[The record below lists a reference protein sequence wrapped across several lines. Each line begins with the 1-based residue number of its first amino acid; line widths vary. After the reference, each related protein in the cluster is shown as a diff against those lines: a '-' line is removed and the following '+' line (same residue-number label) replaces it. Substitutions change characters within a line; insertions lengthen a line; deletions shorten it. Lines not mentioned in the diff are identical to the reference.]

1 MPVLSFVLTFLLFAH
16 GARGDKSDNETPL
29 NEIDTIRGVPINP
42 DELFDVIQGLT
53 SQVGA
58 LTHQVAV
65 LQAAFVEA
73 RGDREQRW
81 DDMPGGAHAASCSV
95 PRHPLGWS
103 PRGNPSGISAGAETS
118 SRLPI
123 SDALL
128 PPSLAPKDG
137 ISWMHRIHARHLLS
151 GSSAGAE
158 SNFDT
163 SPRLNLTNGVKKICI
178 SPWQPI
184 VKCSPAED
192 QSTYEGY
199 MVNAFRG
206 VAEELGWSN
215 DSWNFECIE
224 TLEELWGEMLGED
237 GTCYM
242 AAHGA
247 QIVQSWLDMGVKFS
261 IPTHRAG
268 YSVLVKGS
276 AQDPDMF
283 AMFQV
288 FGWDIWLMLGITS
301 ILVSVVILLMDA
313 APQYVGSKKSSN
325 AVQPS
330 SPAQKAPMQK
340 REEGNDDAVPWYEAL
355 AGMTYDNIGLLV
367 ATGGPE
373 GTSCPAKFVIL
384 AYGLLVVLI
393 LALFTANT
401 AAYVTT
407 KALSSS
413 IRGISDLPNRKVAAL
428 GPMVDNLVNKY
439 GIKKADITALPAN
452 AWVEDFWG
460 LLKNGDVEA
469 LVVPDHAAEFTASV
483 QCETFVAG
491 GLFEQVFL
499 GFAFPPVTPDI
510 DIYAFSNGLIA
521 LDERDNMLEQLKAEF
536 IENLGESSCGEEQY
550 SETDTVM
557 FDQVAGLWVILAFA
571 TYLSTMY
578 ILLRWV
584 YYGCM
589 ECCRKNSR
597 QHESRPPSGVNV
609 NNIVGGAAS
618 AKAPNEPLLPS
629 LEYSAAP
636 PQSLPVAQ
644 PASAPY
650 GAQQPAVDAN
660 LMPPPAASFPD
671 SATQA
676 AEEGAPRTEF
686 MPQDSGTSQMSP
698 NPSLR
703 PTSAMPQRAGMLPP
717 L

>member
-1 MPVLSFVLTFLLFAH
+1 MAVASCFLTVLLLAH
-16 GARGDKSDNETPL
+16 GTRGDIDAPRD
-29 NEIDTIRGVPINP
+29 EIDPKGMREGVPVNA
-42 DELFDVIQGLT
+42 DKLFDALQGLT

-58 LTHQVAV
+58 LAIQVAE
-65 LQAAFVEA
+65 LQAAVAEA
-73 RGDREQRW
+73 RDDREQSR
-81 DDMPGGAHAASCSV
+81 DLVADAASCTQ
-95 PRHPLGWS
+95 RHPLGWN
-103 PRGNPSGISAGAETS
+103 PREHPSGISVGDAIGSGVTV
-118 SRLPI
+118 

-128 PPSLAPKDG
+128 PPSLASKRG
-137 ISWMHRIHARHLLS
+137 ASWQRRFRARHLLS
-151 GSSAGAE
+151 GSVAGAAM
-158 SNFDT
+158 SDFDT
-163 SPRLNLTNGVKKICI
+163 SPRLNLTDGIKKICI
-178 SPWQPI
+178 YPWQPI

-206 VAEELGWSN
+206 VAEELGWSP
-215 DSWNFECIE
+215 DSWYFECIE
-224 TLEELWGEMLGED
+224 DLPDLWDEMLGED

-247 QIVQSWLDMGVKFS
+247 QIIQSWLDLGVKFS

-276 AQDPDMF
+276 ASDPDMF

-313 APQYVGSKKSSN
+313 APQYIGSAKKSPN

-330 SPAQKAPMQK
+330 DAPASAQEG
-340 REEGNDDAVPWYEAL
+340 EEGKDDAAPWYEAL

-413 IRGISDLPNRKVAAL
+413 IQGVSDLPNRKVASL
-428 GPMVDNLVNKY
+428 EPMVDNLVNKY
-439 GIKKADITALPAN
+439 GIKKADMTVLPTN
-452 AWVEDFWG
+452 SWVEDFWG
-460 LLKNGDVEA
+460 LLENGDVEA
-469 LVVPDHAAEFTASV
+469 LIIPDHAAEFTASV
-483 QCETFVAG
+483 KCETFIAG

-499 GFAFPPVTPDI
+499 GFAFPPVTPDS
-510 DIYAFSNGLIA
+510 DIYAFSNGLIQ
-521 LDERDNMLEQLKAEF
+521 LDERDNVLEELQAAF
-536 IENLGESSCGEEQY
+536 IENQGESLCGEAQY

-557 FDQVAGLWVILAFA
+557 FDQVAGLWVILALA
-571 TYLSTMY
+571 TYMSTMY
-578 ILLRWV
+578 IMLRWV
-584 YYGCM
+584 YYGFM
-589 ECCRKNSR
+589 ECCRKRSR
-597 QHESRPPSGVNV
+597 RHDKAPASVNTKGMA
-609 NNIVGGAAS
+609 GGSAS
-618 AKAPNEPLLPS
+618 AKAPDAPLLPS
-629 LEYSAAP
+629 VGYTAA
-636 PQSLPVAQ
+636 QSLPVAQ

-650 GAQQPAVDAN
+650 GAQQPAVDAD
-660 LMPPPAASFPD
+660 LSMPPPAEWFPD
-671 SATQA
+671 SETQA
-676 AEEGAPRTEF
+676 AEEGVPRTEF
-686 MPQDSGTSQMSP
+686 VPQDAAGTSQMRP
-698 NPSLR
+698 NPPLR
-703 PTSAMPQRAGMLPP
+703 PTSAMPQRAGKLPP